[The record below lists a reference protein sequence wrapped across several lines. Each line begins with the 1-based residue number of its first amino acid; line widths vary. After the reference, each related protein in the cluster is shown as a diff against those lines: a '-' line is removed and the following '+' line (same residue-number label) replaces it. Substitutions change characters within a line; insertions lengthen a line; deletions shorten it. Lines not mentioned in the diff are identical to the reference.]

1 MIRKLRKQLRKSRGF
16 TLVELMIVVAI
27 VGILAALAIY
37 GVRKYMANA
46 KSAEGRNGVG
56 QMSKDATTAYYKEG
70 MAGTVMGFNASAG
83 ISNNVCPGAAKA
95 VPDDLLKIKAQKWQ
109 SSPSDWAGSGWDCL
123 HFSMADPQ
131 YYSYNYTAPAVG
143 ADRHSP
149 GVELKCSAT
158 GDLDGDGT
166 DYSLFTVEGKIAQEG
181 TGTVQLV
188 IAPNMKEEKPDE

>member
-1 MIRKLRKQLRKSRGF
+1 MIRKLRKQLRKNRGF

-70 MAGTVMGFNASAG
+70 MKGTVMDFGGKAG
-83 ISNNVCPGAAKA
+83 VSNNVCPGAAAA
-95 VPDDLLKIKAQKWQ
+95 VPSDQTKIAAQKWQ
-109 SSPSDWAGSGWDCL
+109 SAPSDWSGEAWDCL

-131 YYSYNYTAPAVG
+131 YYQYNYSAPAAS
-143 ADRHSP
+143 ADRSAS
-149 GVELKCSAT
+149 GVKISCSS
-158 GDLDGDGT
+158 GG
-166 DYSLFTVEGKIAQEG
+166 
-181 TGTVQLV
+181 
-188 IAPNMKEEKPDE
+188 